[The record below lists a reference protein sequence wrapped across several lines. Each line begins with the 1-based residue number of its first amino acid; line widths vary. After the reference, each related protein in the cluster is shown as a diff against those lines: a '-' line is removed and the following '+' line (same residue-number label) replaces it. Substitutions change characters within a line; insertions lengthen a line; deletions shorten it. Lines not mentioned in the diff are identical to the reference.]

1 MSVGNLDQKA
11 YPCGYRSNKANEQET
26 KPDPHA
32 PLHPAADP
40 RGSVLC
46 AVGWKVSWLSNLLS
60 APLRSVSTIVDAV
73 DGEDIL
79 GISEASDNAA
89 QDLKEAIERI
99 MGED

>member
-1 MSVGNLDQKA
+1 M
-11 YPCGYRSNKANEQET
+11 
-26 KPDPHA
+26 
-32 PLHPAADP
+32 
-40 RGSVLC
+40 
-46 AVGWKVSWLSNLLS
+46 SWLSNLLS